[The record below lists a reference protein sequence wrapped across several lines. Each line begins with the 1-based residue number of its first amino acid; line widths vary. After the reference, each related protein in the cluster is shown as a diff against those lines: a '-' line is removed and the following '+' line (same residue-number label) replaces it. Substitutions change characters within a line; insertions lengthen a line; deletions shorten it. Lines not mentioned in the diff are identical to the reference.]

1 MKRKIAALTLS
12 ALVLSGGFADAA
24 AQVGQKITAYFDNY
38 IVSVNGSPVYSS
50 TGAKP
55 LNYNGS
61 IYVPM
66 RMAAEALNAQV
77 AYDESTKTINLIP
90 GSSSTENA
98 YMLQIMNLNSKVS
111 SLNSELTSKNNEIND
126 LKARITELEKK
137 SSSSSSSSSS
147 SNSSRDARDLEDRLE
162 RNYEYYKKGTTD
174 REIRFRDYKV
184 YDSRKTIDI
193 EMTSDI
199 YRDSKAWTDRSKS
212 DFQSFIER
220 EIGREIESYFDRR
233 DYDYYIKV
241 VDRDGKTI
249 GDYTLRDRSL
259 KVNDEK

>member
-90 GSSSTENA
+90 GSSATENA
-98 YMLQIMNLNSKVS
+98 YMLQIMNLNNKIS

-147 SNSSRDARDLEDRLE
+147 NSSRDARDLLSLFE
-162 RNYEYYKKGTTD
+162 RNYEYYKKSSSN
-174 REIRFRDYKV
+174 ESIRFTYKV
-184 YDSRKTIDI
+184 SDSRKNVDI
-193 EMTSDI
+193 ELNTNI
-199 YRDSKAWTDRSKS
+199 SKDDKEWINRSKS
-212 DFQSFIER
+212 SFQSFIETDL
-220 EIGREIESYFDRR
+220 GRETERYFDRR
-233 DYDYYIKV
+233 DYDYYINVYDKNGKLIGEYTLKDRSFKV
-241 VDRDGKTI
+241 V
-249 GDYTLRDRSL
+249 Y
-259 KVNDEK
+259 EY

>member
-1 MKRKIAALTLS
+1 MKKKVAALTLG
-12 ALVLSGGFADAA
+12 AFLLTSGFGYA

-38 IVSVNGSPVYSS
+38 IVAVNGSPVYSS

-77 AYDESTKTINLIP
+77 SYDESTKTINLIP

-98 YMLQIMNLNSKVS
+98 YMLQIMNLNNKIN
-111 SLNSELTSKNNEIND
+111 SLNADLTAKNNEIND
-126 LKARITELEKK
+126 LKAKISDLEKK
-137 SSSSSSSSSS
+137 NSSSSSSSSSS
-147 SNSSRDARDLEDRLE
+147 SNSRDARNLEDKLE

-174 REIRFRDYKV
+174 REIRFRDYRV

-193 EMTSDI
+193 EMTADI
-199 YRDSKAWTDRSKS
+199 YKDSKAWTDRNKS

-220 EIGREIESYFDRR
+220 DVAREIESYFDRR
-233 DYDYYIKV
+233 DYDYYVKV

-249 GDYTLRDRSL
+249 GDYTIRDRSF
-259 KVNDEK
+259 KVNSEY